1 MCVSVCVCLCLFL
14 RVVPRVTEG
23 EVLRHT
29 LIFLHNK
36 QASISRGRL
45 NTTSTQQTISIF
57 FFQFFS
63 HRLLKLSGAII
74 WRGTK
79 KLTARTFPPPWDIPI
94 NFLESEQ
101 RADDIFFVFL
111 GFFLSNVLLFKFANV
126 PDKCIMAWM
135 VFVPE
140 NSSLCSWQRSL
151 LEIFEFLAPW
161 VIKGVDAERAV
172 WVYGGTC
179 PMRGER
185 VRNGCFILRG

>member
-1 MCVSVCVCLCLFL
+1 MCVSVCVCLFL
-14 RVVPRVTEG
+14 RVAPRVTEG

-36 QASISRGRL
+36 PASISRGRL

-57 FFQFFS
+57 FQFFS
-63 HRLLKLSGAII
+63 HMLLKLSRAII
-74 WRGTK
+74 WQGTN

-94 NFLESEQ
+94 KFLESEQ
-101 RADDIFFVFL
+101 TANDIFFVFFL
-111 GFFLSNVLLFKFANV
+111 FFWSNVLLFKFANV

-140 NSSLCSWQRSL
+140 ISSSCSWQRSL

-161 VIKGVDAERAV
+161 VIKGVGAERAV

-179 PMRGER
+179 WMRGER
-185 VRNGCFILRG
+185 VRNGCFI